1 MGFVYGAVTRCGGRF
16 QGLRLPTS
24 FVTPWRRC
32 SSPCRVP
39 RPRGNNAY
47 TLSRYLG
54 LGCPPFARR
63 YLGDRGCFL
72 FLRVL
77 RCFSF
82 PGFLYRPYVFR
93 PE

>member
-1 MGFVYGAVTRCGGRF
+1 MGFVYGAVTPCGGRF

-63 YLGDRGCFL
+63 Y
-72 FLRVL
+72 
-77 RCFSF
+77 
-82 PGFLYRPYVFR
+82 
-93 PE
+93 

>member
-1 MGFVYGAVTRCGGRF
+1 MSFVYGAVTRCGGRF

-54 LGCPPFARR
+54 LG
-63 YLGDRGCFL
+63 
-72 FLRVL
+72 
-77 RCFSF
+77 
-82 PGFLYRPYVFR
+82 
-93 PE
+93 